1 MKVFL
6 FALAIVML
14 ASLAWSQALIGNCGL
29 DAITGIQLSTGNIYC
44 SPAPA
49 PSKSPVASACSGVI
63 DASAKCP
70 LPMLGI

>member
-6 FALAIVML
+6 FALAIAML

-44 SPAPA
+44 SAV
-49 PSKSPVASACSGVI
+49 PSASPSVCSGVI
-63 DASAKCP
+63 SASAKCP